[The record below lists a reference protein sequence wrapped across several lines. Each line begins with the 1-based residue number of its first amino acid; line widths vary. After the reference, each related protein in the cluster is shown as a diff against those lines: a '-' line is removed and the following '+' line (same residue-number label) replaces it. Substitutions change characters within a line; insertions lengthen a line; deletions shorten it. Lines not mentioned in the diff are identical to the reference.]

1 VKFPYNQVL
10 QIKRRYQDGEL
21 PREEAKEQLAFVLE
35 LGDDD
40 DMCVEA
46 SSKHAI
52 SYGPLVRL
60 SDVCSVLTLWAEQS
74 STELP
79 TDSHVTKETRQ
90 SFREAWNRVRLA
102 IDKSNFLSR
111 LFFTDEGLRTE
122 PCEYHKGRWGGCW
135 PVWNETPCACQ
146 AGGNVTGWLPAD
158 QKFADLT
165 YWDDTKK
172 QYRPIEETV

>member
-40 DMCVEA
+40 MCVEA

-60 SDVCSVLTLWAEQS
+60 SDVCSILRLWAEKFS
-74 STELP
+74 AELP
-79 TDSHVTKETRQ
+79 TDTDAKKEERKKFN
-90 SFREAWNRVRLA
+90 SAWSLINLA

-135 PVWNETPCACQ
+135 PVWNESPCACQ
-146 AGGNVTGWLPAD
+146 TGGNVTGWLPAD
-158 QKFADLT
+158 RKFADLT
-165 YWDDTKK
+165 YWDDVKK
-172 QYRPIEETV
+172 QYRSTEETV